1 METITLAAAAALIGI
16 VATISGVVLGWL
28 GQRRA
33 NRTDLISKT
42 TADVQMR
49 TDVEYIKRGVDDIR
63 TEAKVQNQRLDM
75 LCDRVARVEES
86 AKSAHKRLD
95 EHIGGKEK

>member
-1 METITLAAAAALIGI
+1 METITLAAAAAVVGI
-16 VATISGVVLGWL
+16 IATLSGVLLGWI
-28 GQRRA
+28 GNARS
-33 NRTDLISKT
+33 NRKAVVEKT

-86 AKSAHKRLD
+86 SKSAHKRLD
-95 EHIGGKEK
+95 EHIGGRE